1 MTIPLA
7 LYLIGWLLAHRWVCR
22 HLPYPSMEE

>member
-1 MTIPLA
+1 MSLA

-22 HLPYPSMEE
+22 HLPYPSMEET